1 MSEPPRAPNP
11 PVQTI
16 ASTSASPDAPVG
28 CAIHDILT
36 ASMLIPD
43 RTRNHRSQNGAHMR
57 KLKLESLQ
65 VESFE
70 TVALAPR
77 LRGTVD
83 AHGDPQPTPTTIS
96 IETYDPERCGE
107 TQYFDCS

>member
-1 MSEPPRAPNP
+1 
-11 PVQTI
+11 
-16 ASTSASPDAPVG
+16 
-28 CAIHDILT
+28 
-36 ASMLIPD
+36 
-43 RTRNHRSQNGAHMR
+43 MR

-83 AHGDPQPTPTTIS
+83 AHGDPQPTPTTFS
-96 IETYDPERCGE
+96 IETYDPARCGE
-107 TQYFDCS
+107 TQYFDCSLGCPSIAPCDLTEIPCG